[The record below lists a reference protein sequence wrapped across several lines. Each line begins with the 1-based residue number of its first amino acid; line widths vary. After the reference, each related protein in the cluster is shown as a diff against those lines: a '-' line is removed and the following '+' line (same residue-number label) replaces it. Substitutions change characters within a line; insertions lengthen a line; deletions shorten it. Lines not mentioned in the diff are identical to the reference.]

1 MKIIPKPIFKFTIII
16 LLLPICLGSCKPL
29 ATCIH
34 MPKGSITLNVNEEQ
48 EIEVFAAEYYSCD
61 YLKVDSGQVYN
72 FIVKDKSTWIDL
84 WTTSDA
90 RGFHNFLLREKKKRV
105 EDADCF
111 TLCGTTGICDKLS
124 FIISDSLLNHEVKQ
138 GGDLHFF
145 ANDHKNPF
153 FYKNNKGSI
162 KIKVNRVR

>member
-1 MKIIPKPIFKFTIII
+1 MKIIPKPIFKFTLLIF
-16 LLLPICLGSCKPL
+16 LLLLSFGSCKPL

-34 MPKGSITLNVNEEQ
+34 MPSGSIGLHFNEEQ

-72 FIVKDKSTWIDL
+72 FIVKDKSSWIDL
-84 WTTSDA
+84 WKTCDA
-90 RGFHNFLLREKKKRV
+90 KGYSNRLLKEKKKRV
-105 EDADCF
+105 DADCF

-124 FIISDSLLNHEVKQ
+124 FIISDSLFNYEVNQ

-162 KIKVNRVR
+162 KIKVYRVR

>member
-1 MKIIPKPIFKFTIII
+1 MKIIHKPIFKFTLIIF
-16 LLLPICLGSCKPL
+16 LLPLFFGSCKPL

-34 MPKGSITLNVNEEQ
+34 MPRGSIALHVKEEQ

-61 YLKVDSGQVYN
+61 YLKVDSGEVYN

-84 WTTSDA
+84 WKTSDA
-90 RGFHNFLLREKKKRV
+90 GGFPNRLLREKKKRV
-105 EDADCF
+105 KDADCF

-124 FIISDSLLNHEVKQ
+124 FIISDSLLNYEVKQ

-162 KIKVNRVR
+162 KIKIYRVR